1 MRTIALA
8 LALSL
13 SVPAYAGT
21 IQTLVRSWYENGRLH
36 CQYSNGTILAG
47 MLMCPPSIQGN

>member
-1 MRTIALA
+1 MRKIALVF
-8 LALSL
+8 ALSL